1 MPMMSARA
9 RVTDLD
15 GLDAQLGEI
24 MDAIDQNLE
33 ETAQFV
39 EREARISA
47 AFRDKTGKLRKAIKL
62 KKSKFED
69 GGWIVVA
76 RAPHA
81 HLVEFGHVKF
91 LWGRPTSE
99 RFLLRSSGASQR
111 KAWRWSAPTRRALI
125 RLKANFSFRT
135 ELRSRTG

>member
-1 MPMMSARA
+1 MPMMSAHVRL
-9 RVTDLD
+9 TDLD

-24 MDAIDQNLE
+24 MAAVDQNLE

-47 AFRDKTGKLRKAIKL
+47 AFRDKTGKLRKSIKL

-91 LWGRPTSE
+91 LWGRPTSG
-99 RFLLRSSGASQR
+99 RVPPKPFLR
-111 KAWRWSAPTRRALI
+111 PALEKGI
-125 RLKANFSFRT
+125 RYAVGKFK
-135 ELRSRTG
+135 GGGK

>member
-1 MPMMSARA
+1 MPMMSAHV

-15 GLDAQLGEI
+15 GLDASLSEI

-33 ETAQFV
+33 ATAQFV
-39 EREARISA
+39 EQEARVSA
-47 AFRDKTGKLRKAIKL
+47 AFQDKTEKLRKSIKL

-81 HLVEFGHVKF
+81 HLVEFGHAKW
-91 LWGRPTSE
+91 LWGRPTSG
-99 RFLLRSSGASQR
+99 RVPPKPYLR
-111 KAWRWSAPTRRALI
+111 PALEKGI
-125 RLKANFSFRT
+125 RYAVGKFK
-135 ELRSRTG
+135 GGGK

>member
-1 MPMMSARA
+1 MPMMSAHV

-15 GLDAQLGEI
+15 GLDASLSEI

-39 EREARISA
+39 EQEARVSA
-47 AFRDKTGKLRKAIKL
+47 AFQDKTGKLRKSIRL

-69 GGWIVVA
+69 GGWIVQA

-81 HLVEFGHVKF
+81 HLVEYGHVKF
-91 LWGRPTSE
+91 LWGKPTSG
-99 RFLLRSSGASQR
+99 RVPPKPFLR
-111 KAWRWSAPTRRALI
+111 PALEKGI
-125 RLKANFSFRT
+125 RYAVGKFK
-135 ELRSRTG
+135 GGGK

>member
-1 MPMMSARA
+1 MSAHA
-9 RVTDLD
+9 RVTDID

-39 EREARISA
+39 EQEAKISA
-47 AFRDKTGKLRKAIKL
+47 AFRDKTGKLRKTIKL

-69 GGWIVVA
+69 GGYIVQA

-91 LWGRPTSE
+91 LWGKPTSE
-99 RFLLRSSGASQR
+99 RVPPHPFLR
-111 KAWRWSAPTRRALI
+111 PALEKGI
-125 RLKANFSFRT
+125 RYAVGKFK
-135 ELRSRTG
+135 GGGK

>member
-1 MPMMSARA
+1 MALMSAHV
-9 RVTDLD
+9 RVADLD

-39 EREARISA
+39 EREAQISA
-47 AFRDKTGKLRKAIKL
+47 AFQDKTGKLRKKIKL

-69 GGWIVVA
+69 GGWIVEA

-91 LWGRPTSE
+91 LWGKPTSE
-99 RFLLRSSGASQR
+99 RVQPHPFLR
-111 KAWRWSAPTRRALI
+111 PALEKGI
-125 RLKANFSFRT
+125 RYAVGKFK
-135 ELRSRTG
+135 GWGK

>member
-1 MPMMSARA
+1 MALMSAHV
-9 RVTDLD
+9 RVADLD

-39 EREARISA
+39 EREAQISA
-47 AFRDKTGKLRKAIKL
+47 AFQDKTGKLRKKIKL

-69 GGWIVVA
+69 GGWIVEA

-91 LWGRPTSE
+91 LWGKPTSE
-99 RFLLRSSGASQR
+99 RVPPHPFLR
-111 KAWRWSAPTRRALI
+111 PALEKGI
-125 RLKANFSFRT
+125 RYAVGKFK
-135 ELRSRTG
+135 GGGK

>member
-1 MPMMSARA
+1 MALMSAHV

-39 EREARISA
+39 EREAQISA
-47 AFRDKTGKLRKAIKL
+47 AFQDKTGKLRKTIKL

-69 GGWIVVA
+69 GGYIVQA

-91 LWGRPTSE
+91 LWGKPTSE
-99 RFLLRSSGASQR
+99 RVPPHPFLR
-111 KAWRWSAPTRRALI
+111 PALEKGI
-125 RLKANFSFRT
+125 RYAVGKFK
-135 ELRSRTG
+135 GGGK

>member
-1 MPMMSARA
+1 MALMSAHV
-9 RVTDLD
+9 RVADLD

-39 EREARISA
+39 EREAQISA
-47 AFRDKTGKLRKAIKL
+47 AFQDKTGKLRKKIKL

-69 GGWIVVA
+69 GGWIVEA

-91 LWGRPTSE
+91 LWGKPTSE
-99 RFLLRSSGASQR
+99 RVPPHPFLRPALEKGIRYAVGKF
-111 KAWRWSAPTRRALI
+111 KAGG
-125 RLKANFSFRT
+125 K
-135 ELRSRTG
+135 